1 MGGWVAG
8 GSWQVV
14 KLAECE
20 ARAAGQGKER
30 GSWWRRQH
38 QNPRLRTFWLQGAL
52 PEISGF
58 FCTQAL
64 PTWAMM
70 MPHTPSTPRN
80 LISGAGGWFA
90 LAPFHRTILA
100 PARVSKLLPP
110 EAMMS
115 REDVELYSSPCTL
128 LQVYTEHQLFSAE
141 RIEFDSMNASY
152 ISSLKSKHRAATDHI
167 FVLYFRS
174 WHDRTKAS
182 QLVLCLRVML
192 ESFFLR
198 GTFVSSLV
206 YTMEHC

>member
-1 MGGWVAG
+1 MVTAAPK
-8 GSWQVV
+8 SATQDL
-14 KLAECE
+14 LA
-20 ARAAGQGKER
+20 ARSPARNFK
-30 GSWWRRQH
+30 
-38 QNPRLRTFWLQGAL
+38 
-52 PEISGF
+52 I

-182 QLVLCLRVML
+182 DLVLCLRVML